1 MKKEE
6 KIYDKDGTLL
16 KNGDIVDEEGAT
28 LEIHFNEWYIC
39 GKKDMW
45 KIEEFSLQCY
55 KDGYLLLDFKKLQG

>member
-16 KNGDIVDEEGAT
+16 KNGDVVDEEGAT
-28 LEIHFNEWYIC
+28 LEVQFDEWYIC

-45 KIEEFSLQCY
+45 RIEEFSIQRY